1 MAQVVGQFVSM
12 CDNRG
17 GVGRARIAQHLD
29 RLIQLTVRRYRA
41 AAGAGYRLEQ

>member
-17 GVGRARIAQHLD
+17 GVGRTRIAQHLD

-41 AAGAGYRLEQ
+41 AAGAGYRLE